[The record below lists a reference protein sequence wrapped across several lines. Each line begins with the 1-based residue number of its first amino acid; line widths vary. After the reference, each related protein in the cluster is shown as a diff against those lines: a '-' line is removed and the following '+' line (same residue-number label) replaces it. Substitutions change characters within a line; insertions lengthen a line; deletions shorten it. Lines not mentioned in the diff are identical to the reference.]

1 MAYSANL
8 TLRNQNS
15 PLAFGPN
22 KSTMIE
28 EPYYYHRNY
37 KNDLNKTKE
46 ENNLSLNKRIFL
58 LGKRVILAAIPF
70 LSFSRA
76 LRYPFSI
83 AMDSCRTYKCYNDL
97 VKAKDAKNNEKRY
110 ALVHTIIA
118 VAALAA
124 TFFASPI
131 GLVITTCHDIIISGS
146 ESIASLQ
153 KKDWQNSLVAIAN
166 VASSAL
172 YLAVLFTCSIEVIV
186 LSFGAQVLL
195 GFYNAGKDLKNG
207 NNIEG
212 LSEILMTA
220 FRINQFNEH
229 FAYLKY
235 KWKNYSKLHEEKIKE
250 IMGEDILH
258 FKEGDERDKFLILNA
273 SFDWNGAYNPEYG
286 DFCSDVKKLSK
297 KFDVKYCTVANVG
310 DIKKE
315 IADAAK
321 LGKVKGILIRAHGDS
336 DFIQLDADPKS
347 SSMISKKT
355 LSSDVFTPLDPECRI
370 VLDSC
375 DTGWDLKDGI
385 AKQIANV
392 SQRITIAPNYSLSAE
407 DSEFVSNDPLR
418 WTFDKQP
425 HTQVIY
431 PDSND

>member
-37 KNDLNKTKE
+37 KNDLNKIKE
-46 ENNLSLNKRIFL
+46 ENNPSLNKRIFL
-58 LGKRVILAAIPF
+58 LGKRVILAAFPF

-83 AMDSCRTYKCYNDL
+83 AMDSCRTYKCYSDL

-131 GLVITTCHDIIISGS
+131 GLVITTCHDIIITGS
-146 ESIASLQ
+146 ETIACLQ
-153 KKDWQNSLVAIAN
+153 QKDWQNGLVAIAN
-166 VASSAL
+166 VANSAL
-172 YLAVLFTCSIEVIV
+172 YLLVLFTCSIEVIV

-297 KFDVKYCTVANVG
+297 KFDVKYCTVANIG
-310 DIKKE
+310 DIKRE

-321 LGKVKGILIRAHGDS
+321 LGKVKGIEIRAHGDPY
-336 DFIQLDADPKS
+336 FIELSANPKS
-347 SSMISKKT
+347 SSLISEKT
-355 LSSDVFTPLDPECRI
+355 LSRDIFTPLDPDCRI
-370 VLDSC
+370 FLESC
-375 DTGWDLKDGI
+375 DTGQDLKSGI
-385 AKQIANV
+385 GRQIADA
-392 SQRITIAPNYSLSAE
+392 SQRTTFAPNYSITAN
-407 DSEFVSNDPLR
+407 DFAIVNTDPLICDYDMVR
-418 WTFDKQP
+418 
-425 HTQVIY
+425 HTEVFY
-431 PDSND
+431 PESD